1 MWFINIKRNNRHRP
15 DGSETNISP
24 PMVISAF
31 FGNYTMTNDVQPM
44 TSYLGSV
51 VTDFLLGFRDID
63 DVLKAQEGSFGYFW
77 WPQGTWLV
85 LLPA

>member
-1 MWFINIKRNNRHRP
+1 
-15 DGSETNISP
+15 
-24 PMVISAF
+24 
-31 FGNYTMTNDVQPM
+31 MTNDVQPM